1 MHKLFLFQTILVFL
15 KKSMFQYSK
24 NMANFEVFCEVCNF
38 IEHKPLTS
46 KEYSAIRNNKI
57 YETIL

>member
-1 MHKLFLFQTILVFL
+1 MKLVFI

-57 YETIL
+57 YENIL